1 MTENG
6 LNVWQID
13 VLHGSYTIPIA
24 TPALQAPRK
33 ILAFFLAL
41 DIRSRELLSL
51 LLKQQPGGLYVGV
64 GGFMPKEP
72 MLWCAGTDPFDFVQ
86 KGSDASRGGG
96 QTSAPAEW

>member
-33 ILAFFLAL
+33 ILAFFLAFGRPEP
-41 DIRSRELLSL
+41 DRFI
-51 LLKQQPGGLYVGV
+51 LKKKLPSNKFFLVSHVVNLPRQMEKKTQMANLRQ
-64 GGFMPKEP
+64 MKC
-72 MLWCAGTDPFDFVQ
+72 LI
-86 KGSDASRGGG
+86 
-96 QTSAPAEW
+96 

>member
-33 ILAFFLAL
+33 ILAFFLAFGRPEP
-41 DIRSRELLSL
+41 DRFI
-51 LLKQQPGGLYVGV
+51 LK
-64 GGFMPKEP
+64 KKT
-72 MLWCAGTDPFDFVQ
+72 A
-86 KGSDASRGGG
+86 
-96 QTSAPAEW
+96 